1 MSLKTW
7 MPDTFL
13 GVPLGDT
20 DPRLLTA
27 LFVVLGYMMLF
38 WLAALALDW
47 LWRKVR
53 PRKPAQQPQPPRT
66 VDEAGKAAAQ
76 PYELRYKLGDMRL
89 EWSFDSAAE
98 RDQFRIGFREGLE
111 YQLEALH
118 RQGQLTVPHHMDY
131 SPVRQPHG
139 YDAKGQKRGPP
150 KQPPAS

>member
-1 MSLKTW
+1 

-53 PRKPAQQPQPPRT
+53 PRKPAKEPAPPRT
-66 VDEAGKAAAQ
+66 VVETAQ
-76 PYELRYKLGDMRL
+76 LQECTLNYKLGDLRL
-89 EWSFDSAAE
+89 SWSFDSEAE

-111 YQLEALH
+111 YQLEALKQRNALPATFIMEYGRVEKPNRH
-118 RQGQLTVPHHMDY
+118 EGQRRN
-131 SPVRQPHG
+131 S
-139 YDAKGQKRGPP
+139 GPP
-150 KQPPAS
+150 KRPLGS